1 GAVPEHRGRAG
12 HRGHPDDPRGL
23 RHGHL
28 HDRPLRCA
36 AHLVRRVERRQ
47 PGQRVRHHGLPGLDA
62 RAHREH
68 RGRGRRGPVGR
79 GRGPGRRRQLG
90 RVVPRRPD
98 AERAPGG
105 GGRTGQVPHLPGGP
119 AGRLGGGQHPA
130 LLAGGA
136 GVARGH
142 RVHPALLQRRP
153 GRRDLRRHRDGAG
166 AGLLRPGHPGGR
178 RRVPRRAGIG
188 RAGAGHRR
196 RGMGDRGRRERAGRR
211 MTAPTRAPRD
221 ARRGAGHGTGRGPDR
236 AARLRATLDTK
247 AAPYAFITPFFL
259 LFGVFGLFPLLYTVW
274 VSLHDWSLIGGN
286 EGFVGLDN
294 YAVLLGDAKFWNALL
309 NTLGIFAIAV
319 VPQLLAALLLADA
332 LNRIVR
338 GRGLLQITLIIPY
351 VTSIAA
357 MAIVFSTLF
366 GTEYG
371 MINQVLGLFGIDP
384 VNWRGG
390 RLSSWTA
397 IAVMVDWR
405 WTGYNTLIYL
415 AAMQAVPKDLYEAA
429 ALDGASALR
438 RFW

>member
-1 GAVPEHRGRAG
+1 
-12 HRGHPDDPRGL
+12 
-23 RHGHL
+23 
-28 HDRPLRCA
+28 
-36 AHLVRRVERRQ
+36 
-47 PGQRVRHHGLPGLDA
+47 
-62 RAHREH
+62 
-68 RGRGRRGPVGR
+68 
-79 GRGPGRRRQLG
+79 
-90 RVVPRRPD
+90 
-98 AERAPGG
+98 
-105 GGRTGQVPHLPGGP
+105 
-119 AGRLGGGQHPA
+119 
-130 LLAGGA
+130 
-136 GVARGH
+136 
-142 RVHPALLQRRP
+142 
-153 GRRDLRRHRDGAG
+153 
-166 AGLLRPGHPGGR
+166 
-178 RRVPRRAGIG
+178 
-188 RAGAGHRR
+188 
-196 RGMGDRGRRERAGRR
+196 

-438 RFW
+438 RFWQITIPMMRPTILFTVIISTIGQMQLFTEPAVFDTGGAMAGGNQGQFQTVMMLVFQEAFRYGNYGYGAAVSWVLFLVIVVLGLINVLLTGRIKGAT

>member
-1 GAVPEHRGRAG
+1 
-12 HRGHPDDPRGL
+12 
-23 RHGHL
+23 
-28 HDRPLRCA
+28 
-36 AHLVRRVERRQ
+36 
-47 PGQRVRHHGLPGLDA
+47 
-62 RAHREH
+62 
-68 RGRGRRGPVGR
+68 
-79 GRGPGRRRQLG
+79 
-90 RVVPRRPD
+90 
-98 AERAPGG
+98 
-105 GGRTGQVPHLPGGP
+105 
-119 AGRLGGGQHPA
+119 
-130 LLAGGA
+130 
-136 GVARGH
+136 
-142 RVHPALLQRRP
+142 
-153 GRRDLRRHRDGAG
+153 
-166 AGLLRPGHPGGR
+166 
-178 RRVPRRAGIG
+178 
-188 RAGAGHRR
+188 
-196 RGMGDRGRRERAGRR
+196 
-211 MTAPTRAPRD
+211 
-221 ARRGAGHGTGRGPDR
+221 
-236 AARLRATLDTK
+236 
-247 AAPYAFITPFFL
+247 FL

-294 YAVLLGDAKFWNALL
+294 YAVLLGDAKFWNALH

-438 RFW
+438 RFWQITIPMMRPTILFTVIISTIGQMQLFTEPAVFDTGGAMAGGNQGQFQTVMM